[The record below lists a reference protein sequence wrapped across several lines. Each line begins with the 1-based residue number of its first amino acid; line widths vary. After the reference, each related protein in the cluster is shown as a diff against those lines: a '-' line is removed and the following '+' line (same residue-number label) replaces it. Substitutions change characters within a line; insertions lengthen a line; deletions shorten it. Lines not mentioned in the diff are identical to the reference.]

1 MGNNNRME
9 KTRILDRIN
18 DLKVLFF
25 FVIAAA
31 VVSLGIMD
39 LIIIPISLFA
49 VQHKE
54 LFTFIVRDV
63 TWVAIAATFLIMLV
77 RRVYVLRKDELSAKE
92 ILSHLIS
99 KPVTVISLFLLIIFL
114 SLLLIYLIYLLLHY
128 NSYFIYKLVN

>member
-1 MGNNNRME
+1 MGNNNRIE
-9 KTRILDRIN
+9 KTRIWDRVN

-39 LIIIPISLFA
+39 LIIIPLSLFA
-49 VQHKE
+49 VEHTA

-63 TWVAIAATFLIMLV
+63 TWIAIGATLLILLV
-77 RRVYVLRKDELSAKE
+77 RRIYVLRKDELSIKE

-99 KPVTVISLFLLIIFL
+99 KPVAVLSLFLLIIIL
-114 SLLLIYLIYLLLHY
+114 SLILIYLIYLLLHY

>member
-39 LIIIPISLFA
+39 LIIIPITLFA

-63 TWVAIAATFLIMLV
+63 T
-77 RRVYVLRKDELSAKE
+77 
-92 ILSHLIS
+92 
-99 KPVTVISLFLLIIFL
+99 
-114 SLLLIYLIYLLLHY
+114 
-128 NSYFIYKLVN
+128 

>member
-9 KTRILDRIN
+9 KTRIWDRVN

-31 VVSLGIMD
+31 VVSLFIMD
-39 LIIIPISLFA
+39 LVIIPLSLFA
-49 VQHKE
+49 VKHTD

-63 TWVAIAATFLIMLV
+63 TWIAIAATFIIMLI
-77 RRVYVLRKDELSAKE
+77 RRIYILRKDELSAKE
-92 ILSHLIS
+92 ILSHLVS
-99 KPVTVISLFLLIIFL
+99 KPVTVIALFLLIIIL
-114 SLLLIYLIYLLLHY
+114 SLILIYLIYLLLHY